1 MFIKYLNRAYY
12 KNETRVYIFNLE
24 TGQQELLGSF
34 PGMTFAP
41 RFSPSGDKIIM
52 SLAERGVTDIHVM
65 NLNSQEVTRL
75 TNSTSIDTSP
85 SFSPNGKKSF
95 LTQIEEV
102 PNKYI

>member
-1 MFIKYLNRAYY
+1 
-12 KNETRVYIFNLE
+12 
-24 TGQQELLGSF
+24 
-34 PGMTFAP
+34 MTFAP

-85 SFSPNGKKSF
+85 SFSPNGKKIIFNSDRGGSQQ
-95 LTQIEEV
+95 L
-102 PNKYI
+102 YIMDNQMDQMLKEYPLEKEDMQLQSGLQKEI